1 MALAASAICM
11 SEEQTYGITSAAAM
25 CTSRASASISSGE
38 RAGGAYT
45 SMADSIFLSR
55 AAWMGF
61 GRLRVRES

>member
-1 MALAASAICM
+1 MARAASAICM

-45 SMADSIFLSR
+45 SMADSIFRSR
-55 AAWMGF
+55 AA
-61 GRLRVRES
+61 